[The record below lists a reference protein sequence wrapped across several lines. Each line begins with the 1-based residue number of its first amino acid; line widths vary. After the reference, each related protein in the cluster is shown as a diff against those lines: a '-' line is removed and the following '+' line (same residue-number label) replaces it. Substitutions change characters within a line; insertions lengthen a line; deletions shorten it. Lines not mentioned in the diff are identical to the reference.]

1 MVGSYVPGS
10 HALPL
15 WPNGSPEL
23 AALGEDAAPTL
34 TPHPLPGDGPHPA
47 IVVAPGGGYAMK
59 AEHEGGPVAAWL
71 NTLGIAAFVVD
82 YRVAPHRHPAPLHD
96 IQQAIRLVRANAA
109 AWGVDPERVGVLGFS
124 AGGHL
129 SSAAATLWDL
139 GDAGNTDPV
148 ARESCRPDV
157 AVLCYPVI
165 SLVATPHVGSLG
177 NLLGPDAS
185 AAEMHALSTDE
196 QVNAETPPTF
206 LWHTSDDA
214 AVDVRHSLR
223 FAAALR
229 EHEVPFGLHVYPTG
243 RHGLGLATEDA
254 TVGLWTAEAAIFL
267 KDLGFGTGVPDG
279 MAGDQS

>member
-1 MVGSYVPGS
+1 MVGPYVPGP
-10 HALPL
+10 HAIPL
-15 WPNGSPEL
+15 WPSDSPEV
-23 AALGEDAAPTL
+23 ATLGDDSAPTL
-34 TPHPLPGDGPHPA
+34 TPYLLDGDGPFPA
-47 IVVAPGGGYAMK
+47 MVVAPGGGYYFK
-59 AEHEGGPVAAWL
+59 AEHEGGPIAEWL

-96 IQQAIRLVRANAA
+96 MQQAIRQVRANAA
-109 AWGVDPERVGVLGFS
+109 RWNVDSDRVGVLGFS

-129 SSAAATLWDL
+129 SAAAATLWDL
-139 GDAGNTDPV
+139 GEAGSDDPV
-148 ARESCRPDV
+148 ARESSRPDV
-157 AVLCYPVI
+157 AVLCYAVI
-165 SLVATPHVGSLG
+165 SLVATPHVGSLE

-185 AAEMHALSTDE
+185 EAVMHAMSLDE

-229 EHEVPFGLHVYPTG
+229 KHGVPFGLHVYPVG
-243 RHGLGLATEDA
+243 RHGLGLATEDT

-267 KDLGFGTGVPDG
+267 KDLGFGTGAPTV
-279 MAGDQS
+279 